1 VKVFFAGSENIT
13 DAMDEVKRVVDNYS
27 RELQNTHANLTVEV
41 WKKVRGNQSP
51 GNSRAHRVRYS
62 SAFIM

>member
-51 GNSRAHRVRYS
+51 GLTAHRVRYS
-62 SAFIM
+62 SAFVM